1 MITEN
6 AQAIVNFLD
15 FLRSGLARNP
25 FEVEIIDDEDFGT
38 LLKVRSNEC
47 AYRHE
52 LNALMA
58 VIDNMTPLVTIQKVN
73 EDGKL
78 SWNLW

>member
-15 FLRSGLARNP
+15 FLSSGLSENP
-25 FEVEIIDDEDFGT
+25 FEVRIIDDEDFGT
-38 LLKVRSNEC
+38 MLKVRSKER
-47 AYRHE
+47 AYYHE

-58 VIDNMTPLVTIQKVN
+58 VIDNMTPIVTIQKVN